1 MTLLSDINKRLEFG
15 YTKYGH
21 GVDIHQNMGD
31 YTQSGMNSFL
41 EMQLEEIMD
50 GIIYTVCS
58 YLRIK
63 NNIQHSTSMF
73 KHNDLIK
80 KIIDN
85 PELVDILEYKNL
97 LNKMMDVYNDTISL
111 SCKMD
116 QYDIGNQ
123 I

>member
-1 MTLLSDINKRLEFG
+1 MKLLSDINKRLEFG
-15 YTKYGH
+15 FKKYQH

-31 YTQSGMNSFL
+31 YTQSGMDNFL

-63 NNIQHSTSMF
+63 NNIQHSTSVF

-116 QYDIGNQ
+116 QYDIGN
-123 I
+123 